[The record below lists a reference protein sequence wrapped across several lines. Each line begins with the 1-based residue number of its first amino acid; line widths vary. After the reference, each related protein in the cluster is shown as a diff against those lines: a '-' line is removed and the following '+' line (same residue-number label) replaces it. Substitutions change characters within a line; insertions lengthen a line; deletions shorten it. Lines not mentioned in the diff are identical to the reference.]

1 MIVIVASIKIV
12 DRRRH
17 LTKKISQS
25 FPDYTFSGL
34 EAAARLYLCVGE
46 ENKQTTMAADKPLL
60 SRVSTSNPDAIS
72 AIDRTVPEFPAA
84 TPIDEDNYFR
94 LNKPPPYLSQISKDV
109 ADFINCN
116 HLNKKKIVLVTSG
129 GTTVPLENNT
139 VRFIDN
145 FSAGTRGATSAEYF
159 LDNDKYS
166 VIFLHREF
174 SLLPYSRHFSHH
186 TNTSLLDHL
195 NFNEVGDKIEVDDL
209 LQNELFKVLKKYQQI
224 KKQNRLLLIPF
235 TTVHQ
240 YLFTLKLIAQELSVI
255 GSDALFYLAAAVS
268 DFFLPNSRIPEHK
281 IQSNTDQGGNGKLVV
296 DLEPVPKFL
305 RRLVDSWAPISM
317 IVSFKLET
325 DNNIL
330 IKKARNALERYN
342 HQLVIGNLLQNRKK
356 EVVFVTP
363 EVEEWIKLSDN
374 DVMNK
379 TDIES
384 LIIPKIIDM
393 HLSWIENHESIN

>member
-1 MIVIVASIKIV
+1 M
-12 DRRRH
+12 
-17 LTKKISQS
+17 
-25 FPDYTFSGL
+25 
-34 EAAARLYLCVGE
+34 
-46 ENKQTTMAADKPLL
+46 ENKSRPLL
-60 SRVSTSNPDAIS
+60 SRVATSTPDANT
-72 AIDRTVPEFPAA
+72 AIDRSIPEFPAA

-94 LNKPPPYLSQISKDV
+94 FHKPPAYLSQISNDV
-109 ADFINCN
+109 ASFINSN
-116 HLNKKKIVLVTSG
+116 HQKHRKIALVTSG

-159 LDNDKYS
+159 LENGYS

-174 SLLPYSRHFSHH
+174 SLLPYSRHFSNT
-186 TNTSLLDHL
+186 TNCLLDHL
-195 NFNEVGDKIEVDDL
+195 KFSNDGNKVEVDDA
-209 LQNELFKVLKKYQQI
+209 LQKDLFEVLEKYQ
-224 KKQNRLLLIPF
+224 KVKENNMLLLVPF

-268 DFFLPNSRIPEHK
+268 DFFLPSSRVPEHK
-281 IQSNTDQGGNGKLVV
+281 IQSQDHGGKLVV

-305 RRLVDSWAPISM
+305 RRLVDSWAPIAM

-330 IKKARNALERYN
+330 IKKARTALERYN
-342 HQLVIGNLLQNRKK
+342 HQLVIGNLLQNRKH

-363 EVEEWIKLSDN
+363 QHDEWIKLSKAQISEN
-374 DVMNK
+374 VE
-379 TDIES
+379 IES
-384 LIIPKIIDM
+384 MIIPKIVLM
-393 HLSWIENHESIN
+393 HGEWIKSREELVK